1 MALEK
6 KKLWQDFLMYFLFWL
21 HPGAAPRQ
29 QCKTFDFVVLFNFCL
44 MFFNCFKKIEDEK
57 IVTFLLWLDPGAAPG
72 QQCSPGFSPFP
83 RTFPFYISKARRAA
97 HTQRHTATPSY
108 PHFQILHQNTIH
120 LEREYILP
128 ETEIHFTLIEL
139 LLHIFKNDKLGLF
152 KTLIA
157 KFMCPHLKNLD
168 KINFLHFLV

>member
-6 KKLWQDFLMYFLFWL
+6 KKLWQIFLMYFLFWL

-72 QQCSPGFSPFP
+72 QQC
-83 RTFPFYISKARRAA
+83 KAFDFVA
-97 HTQRHTATPSY
+97 
-108 PHFQILHQNTIH
+108 FFEFFFLFFKK
-120 LEREYILP
+120 LE
-128 ETEIHFTLIEL
+128 T
-139 LLHIFKNDKLGLF
+139 KKL
-152 KTLIA
+152 
-157 KFMCPHLKNLD
+157 
-168 KINFLHFLV
+168 

>member
-29 QCKTFDFVVLFNFCL
+29 QCNTFDFVVLFNFCL

-72 QQCSPGFSPFP
+72 QQCSPGFSRRSLELSHF
-83 RTFPFYISKARRAA
+83 TFPKPATAVERTPNDTLLLLPAFSFYIF
-97 HTQRHTATPSY
+97 
-108 PHFQILHQNTIH
+108 HF
-120 LEREYILP
+120 P
-128 ETEIHFTLIEL
+128 
-139 LLHIFKNDKLGLF
+139 
-152 KTLIA
+152 
-157 KFMCPHLKNLD
+157 
-168 KINFLHFLV
+168 FLHFPLLNLTFPILLFLYYISN